1 MKNWK
6 RPLVESLLLGSVLAL
21 TVIFIARQQIFVVLD
36 RIGPVFY
43 FPFQGSALLSSN
55 SQEPAPWL
63 FHVILFL
70 QFYLAV
76 FIVGWLVGR
85 YRRRRSKA

>member
-1 MKNWK
+1 MKYWK

-21 TVIFIARQQIFVVLD
+21 AVIFIARQQIFALLNWM
-36 RIGPVFY
+36 GPVFY
-43 FPFQGSALLSSN
+43 LPFQGSALLSGN

-76 FIVGWLVGR
+76 FLAGWLVGR
-85 YRRRRSKA
+85 YRGRSSKA